1 MNVNEQIINQSFAQ
15 YAYEQTTEH
24 SILINPDVTYCVCFS
39 IIMLNTDLHNPNM
52 KPERRMQLKDFIKL
66 NKSYGEMNEGRE
78 LTEEFLVGVYKSIAS
93 EQIFTSS
100 AVVVDCMYL

>member
-1 MNVNEQIINQSFAQ
+1 M
-15 YAYEQTTEH
+15 
-24 SILINPDVTYCVCFS
+24 TYCVCFS

-66 NKSYGEMNEGRE
+66 NKNYGEMNHGQD
-78 LTEEFLVGVYKSIAS
+78 LTDEFLIDIYKSIAS

-100 AVVVDCMYL
+100 IVS